1 MAGLLGFILAIVILV
16 LVHEWGHYIVARL
29 SGVPVLAFSLG
40 FGSVL
45 FRYTDKAGCEWRL
58 SAIPLG
64 GYVRM
69 LSSEQKELFQEEF
82 PDRTFDWAH
91 SFENT
96 SVKKRL
102 LIVLAGPLMNLI
114 FAAFVYAGLAMVGTN
129 EVAPRLGTPL
139 VHSQAAD
146 LGVEEGWTIRAVDDT
161 PIKTFFQAESIL
173 TNVDI
178 GQTVRITFA
187 LPSGPERTLAFYVD
201 REGVHGKNPFAFGLM
216 PYMESVVVGSVE
228 AGSEAE
234 AAGLKVGD
242 TVLSVNGKPVRKA
255 RTLVDAIRTDGADPL
270 TLRIK
275 SPEGLERTLTVSAR
289 LTALESGER
298 VWKIGAVLGSI
309 PETVYTQ
316 HGPVEALFIGVKRVW
331 SFTSMTIKGLG
342 RMITGSESL
351 KSVAG
356 PVGIGNLAGKTL
368 QIGPAAFLT
377 FLAMLSISL
386 GILNLLPVPIL
397 DGGNIVIFLWELI
410 TGMKPSATV
419 SLWLTRIGVAFILGL
434 MGLAFF
440 NDIVALFRLD

>member
-58 SAIPLG
+58 STIPLG
-64 GYVRM
+64 GYVKM
-69 LSSEQKELFQEEF
+69 LSSEQKELLQEEF
-82 PDRTFDWAH
+82 PNRTFDWAH

-129 EVAPRLGTPL
+129 EVSPRLGTPI
-139 VHSQAAD
+139 VQSQAAN

-161 PIKTFFQAESIL
+161 PVKTFFQAEALL
-173 TNVDI
+173 TNADI
-178 GQTVRITFA
+178 GKTVRITFS
-187 LPSGPERTLAFYVD
+187 LPSGPEKTLDFYVD
-201 REGVHGKNPFAFGLM
+201 REGVHAKTPFAFGLM
-216 PYMESVVVGSVE
+216 PYMESVIVGSVE
-228 AGSEAE
+228 AGSAAE

-255 RTLVDAIRTDGADPL
+255 QTLVDAIRAEGAKPL
-270 TLRIK
+270 ALRIK
-275 SPEGLERTLTVSAR
+275 SPKGDERTLVVSAR
-289 LTALESGER
+289 LTPQEAANS

-316 HGPVEALFIGVKRVW
+316 HGPIDSLVIGVKRVW

-368 QIGPAAFLT
+368 QIGPVAFLT

-386 GILNLLPVPIL
+386 GILN
-397 DGGNIVIFLWELI
+397 FLWELI
-410 TGMKPSATV
+410 TGMKPSPTV

-440 NDIVALFRLD
+440 NDIVALFQLD